1 MKINIAASHRFH
13 LLDLAVELEKL
24 GHEVR
29 FYSYV
34 PTARAIKYGLKK
46 ECSYSMFIPMLPFL
60 ALVRLSK
67 GAEWALRILD
77 LVLDFY
83 LSWFMKPC
91 DVYIALGTVYERSL
105 ISAKRIFGAVTVLEW
120 GSKHILEQ
128 QRILSEGPGYKRQS
142 EFFIARAL
150 HGYEIADYIA
160 IPSDHVRRSF
170 IERGVSEEKL
180 LQNAYGVSLSMFHP
194 TELIKDQAFDL
205 IMVGGWSYRKG
216 CDLLVDVC
224 RKTGFSLLH
233 VGPIVDLE
241 FPVGDNF
248 RHIDAVDQGQLVK
261 YYARAKVFVLPSRE
275 EGLAMVQP
283 QAMVCGLPVVCSMH
297 TGGRDLRAVLSEQKW
312 IVEMPE
318 YTAECLEVSIRV
330 ALELAGQQRSLRAY
344 AGEVQKDLSWSSYGK
359 RYDLHLRNIVDS
371 IRKTKAR

>member
-46 ECSYSMFIPMLPFL
+46 DCSYSLFIPMLPFL
-60 ALVRLSK
+60 ALLRLSK
-67 GAEWALRILD
+67 GAEWAIRILD
-77 LVLDFY
+77 MVLDFY

-105 ISAKRIFGAVTVLEW
+105 ISAKRRFGAVSVLEW

-128 QRILSEGPGYKRQS
+128 QRILSGGPAYKKQS
-142 EFFIARAL
+142 EFFTTRAL
-150 HGYEIADYIA
+150 NGYEIADYIA

-170 IERGVSEEKL
+170 IERGVPDEKL
-180 LQNAYGVSLSMFHP
+180 LQNPYGVSLSMFHP
-194 TELIKDQAFDL
+194 TELVKDQAYDL

-216 CDLLVDVC
+216 CDLLVEVC
-224 RKTGFSLLH
+224 RKSGFSLLH

-248 RHIDAVDQGQLVK
+248 RHVDAIDQRQLVE
-261 YYARAKVFVLPSRE
+261 YYAKARVFVLPSRE
-275 EGLAMVQP
+275 EGLAMVQL
-283 QAMVCGLPVVCSMH
+283 QAIACGLPVVCSMQ
-297 TGGRDLRAVLSEQKW
+297 TGGRDIRTMLHDQRW
-312 IVEMPE
+312 IVEMQE
-318 YTAECLEVSIRV
+318 FTVCELEACIRK
-330 ALELAGQQRSLRAY
+330 ALAIASGQQGLRNY
-344 AGEVQKDLSWSSYGK
+344 ADLLLDSISWSEYGK
-359 RYDLHLRNIVDS
+359 RYNNFLELILNRLIVN
-371 IRKTKAR
+371 